1 MNPLEYPVTYVV
13 SDVVSI
19 IANAPYNFTV
29 KIKKFGF
36 SKKLKKAMITE
47 EDRYASTLRHSIKIA
62 LDVTFDSDLMSI
74 LDRLDEI
81 EAGINRIADDGKAD
95 ATMPINKPNSDSKQR
110 KGEK

>member
-1 MNPLEYPVTYVV
+1 MNPLKYPVTYVV

-29 KIKKFGF
+29 EIKKFGF
-36 SKKLKKAMITE
+36 SKKLNKPVITKE
-47 EDRYASTLRHSIKIA
+47 NRYASTLRQSIKIA
-62 LDVTFDSDLMSI
+62 LNVTFDSDLMSI

-81 EAGINRIADDGKAD
+81 EAGINRIADGEVN
-95 ATMPINKPNSDSKQR
+95 ATMPTNKPNSDSKQR